1 MDSAAAGRY
10 RKGNRLAPG
19 RTAFLFSQPGLDRGV
34 QRRGQRTVGLLLS
47 RVVRPTAPRGQHEG
61 MTRADYQGWSSKPQN
76 HNQENGNSIAIEKKR
91 KRRKQQRPL
100 KDQ

>member
-19 RTAFLFSQPGLDRGV
+19 RTAFLFSQPGRDRGV
-34 QRRGQRTVGLLLS
+34 ERSGQRTVGRLLS
-47 RVVRPTAPRGQHEG
+47 GVVRPTARRGHHEV
-61 MTRADYQGWSSKPQN
+61 MTRADYQRWSRKPQN
-76 HNQENGNSIAIEKKR
+76 HDQENGNSIAIEKKR